1 MVSVACAFE
10 PKAVAPSL
18 VAWAH
23 RPEPVASTPLTL
35 VQVAAFTLLMTEP
48 LVPRVCT
55 VPSLLAPPMVVAP
68 MVAPLAAA
76 AVAPSTNGFSD
87 VDNEAVPV
95 AMPCKPDDSDV
106 TWLKPVDKD
115 ESPVDKEAIP
125 VDAEVDNDVAL
136 LLVVDS
142 PVDSE
147 ARFEVLIER
156 PVDNELMLLV
166 LLDKPLEVEVDSEF
180 TLLFVVL
187 KPVEVEVDNDAMLD
201 KAEVDNDVNCP
212 TFTASV
218 AAVPAAR
225 FVIF

>member
-1 MVSVACAFE
+1 
-10 PKAVAPSL
+10 
-18 VAWAH
+18 
-23 RPEPVASTPLTL
+23 
-35 VQVAAFTLLMTEP
+35 
-48 LVPRVCT
+48 
-55 VPSLLAPPMVVAP
+55 MVVAP

-76 AVAPSTNGFSD
+76 AFAPSTNGFSD

-95 AMPCKPDDSDV
+95 VMPCKPDDSDV
-106 TWLKPVDKD
+106 TWLKLVDKD
-115 ESPVDKEAIP
+115 AIP
-125 VDAEVDNDVAL
+125 VDAEVESDAAL

-147 ARFEVLIER
+147 FTFEVLIER
-156 PVDNELMLLV
+156 PVDSELMLLV

-187 KPVEVEVDNDAMLD
+187 KPVEVEVDNDATLD
-201 KAEVDNDVNCP
+201 EVEVDNNVNCP

-225 FVIF
+225 FAIF